1 MKRNSIRILGIDEK
15 DNENPFLTSS
25 EFFSNRLGIP
35 CTLSDIDVAFRIG
48 NTADKQSR
56 PRVLLSTLSTSSKR
70 NDIMRAKK
78 FKLKRSNVTIYED
91 LTRDNFKLLQK
102 AKKTFGGKNAWS
114 TGGKIYV
121 KQADGK
127 VSLFSDGL

>member
-1 MKRNSIRILGIDEK
+1 MKRNSISILGIDEK
-15 DNENPFLTSS
+15 DNENPFVTAS
-25 EFFSNRLGIP
+25 EFFSNCLGIP
-35 CTLSDIDVAFRIG
+35 CTLSDIDVSFRIG

-56 PRVLLSTLSTSSKR
+56 PRILLVTLSTSSKR
-70 NDIMRAKK
+70 NEIMRAKK
-78 FKLKRSNVTIYED
+78 FKLKGSNVTTYED

-102 AKKTFGGKNAWS
+102 VKKKFGGKNTWS

-127 VSLFSDGL
+127 ESQFVQ